1 MPTGALPRLKA
12 SLVVGVIFWSVLA
25 LAGAHADKSASFLD
39 TFEAIFRRRSQND
52 CTEVGSPCW
61 IGSLAAKEDI
71 QAEERA
77 MATRRSQF
85 AEAMR
90 SADENLGKTLH
101 GSLAAKEAIQAEEG
115 AYRRLQFLNGISEAE
130 ERAMATTGR
139 LQFPEEMRSAEEK
152 LEETLHGIVNA
163 EERAMATRR
172 SQFAE
177 AMWSA
182 DEKLGKTLHGDR
194 LRKVA
199 SKTVINT
206 AVDESA
212 RLDKNGGRRVG
223 TAVDVLARP
232 DINIRSVQEERM
244 RQVWQE
250 GSLTPGNRRQSGSES
265 PPSPNTCDG
274 AIAAKTRIN
283 RCVV

>member
-1 MPTGALPRLKA
+1 VVFNRTPPQQHLLVKNASHGMPTGARPRLKV
-12 SLVVGVIFWSVLA
+12 SLLVGVIFWSVLA
-25 LAGAHADKSASFLD
+25 LAEAHADKIASFFD
-39 TFEAIFRRRSQND
+39 GISRHRSQND
-52 CTEVGSPCW
+52 CQEVGSPCW

-71 QAEERA
+71 
-77 MATRRSQF
+77 
-85 AEAMR
+85 
-90 SADENLGKTLH
+90 K
-101 GSLAAKEAIQAEEG
+101 
-115 AYRRLQFLNGISEAE
+115 
-130 ERAMATTGR
+130 
-139 LQFPEEMRSAEEK
+139 
-152 LEETLHGIVNA
+152 A

-199 SKTVINT
+199 AKTVIDT
-206 AVDESA
+206 AVDELA

-223 TAVDVLARP
+223 TAFDLLARP
-232 DINIRSVQEERM
+232 DKNIRSVQQERI
-244 RQVWQE
+244 RKVWQK
-250 GSLTPGNRRQSGSES
+250 GSLKPGNRRQQGG

-274 AIAAKTRIN
+274 AIEVKTRID